1 MVERVALITGCG
13 KLDGIG
19 AACGRALA
27 SAGVIVVVSS
37 VPRKDGRGSPDLYTL
52 VEQLNAAGGKASAV
66 TGDVSVE
73 KDAAD
78 MVSETVQ
85 RHGRLDILVNNAAAA
100 KGKDR
105 AAIEDVPLE
114 AWEQQMAINAT
125 GVFLMCRAAVTPM
138 RKQGWGRIISIS
150 STAAKVGSKNTAV
163 YSATKAAVSGFTRA
177 LAIELGPYGI
187 TVNAVCPFGVVT
199 GRAMETAAQTVGS
212 SDPEALEAFFAAKA
226 QNIPVRRLAR
236 TEEVGAMVAYL
247 ASEASGFVTG
257 QSLSICGGTT

>member
-13 KLDGIG
+13 KLNGIG
-19 AACGRALA
+19 AGCARALA
-27 SAGVIVVVSS
+27 SAGATVVVSS
-37 VPRKDGRGSPDLYTL
+37 VPRKDGRGSSDLHTL
-52 VEQLNAAGGKASAV
+52 VDELTAAGSKASAV
-66 TGDVSVE
+66 TGDVSIE

-78 MVSETVQ
+78 MIAETVR
-85 RHGRLDILVNNAAAA
+85 RHGRLDILINNAAAP

-105 AAIEDVPLE
+105 AEIENVPLE

-138 RKQGWGRIISIS
+138 RKQGWGRIINIASI
-150 STAAKVGSKNTAV
+150 AAKIGSKNTAV

-177 LAIELGPYGI
+177 LAVEVGPYGI
-187 TVNAVCPFGVVT
+187 TVNAVCPFAVVT
-199 GRAMETAAQTVGS
+199 GRAMETAVQTVGS
-212 SDPEALEAFFAAKA
+212 NDPEALEAFFAAKA
-226 QNIPVRRLAR
+226 KNIPVRRLAR